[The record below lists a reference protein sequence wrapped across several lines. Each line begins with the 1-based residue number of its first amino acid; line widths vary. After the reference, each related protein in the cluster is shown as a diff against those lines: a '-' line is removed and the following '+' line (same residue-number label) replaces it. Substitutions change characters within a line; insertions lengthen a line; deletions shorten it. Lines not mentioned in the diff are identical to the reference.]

1 MSDPNQAGTPNWG
14 PQYPASA
21 SNQPA
26 MPAGSNPQYPA
37 SASNQPVLTWEN
49 TPKNPHMSAMPMT
62 KLIQLKQQVERH
74 SEIVEGLALPEPTL
88 EDYQHRDSESTRAM
102 LAAYRITLYTKLSLA
117 ESKRIAAIFTE
128 RNAVSAA
135 TAFGDLDA
143 AKAAREQKRVVME
156 GLDKEIKQLR
166 SQMIEN
172 DVKAKD

>member
-14 PQYPASA
+14 PPYPAGA
-21 SNQPA
+21 SNQPT
-26 MPAGSNPQYPA
+26 MPMGINPQS
-37 SASNQPVLTWEN
+37 SASGPNQSVLTWEN
-49 TPKNPHMSAMPMT
+49 TPKNPHMSAVPMI
-62 KLIQLKQQVERH
+62 KLVELKQQVERH
-74 SEIVEGLALPEPTL
+74 AEIVEALALPEPTL

-143 AKAAREQKRVVME
+143 AKAAREQKRIVME
-156 GLDKEIKQLR
+156 GLDKEIKRLR
-166 SQMIEN
+166 SSMIEN
-172 DVKAKD
+172 DVKSKD